1 MTRAS
6 DTAKLL
12 GAGATILDGAT
23 ISTADNTEQLTLIS
37 TDADANQ
44 GPVLRLRRDSA
55 SPADNDIVGYLVY
68 SSDNDA
74 GEITDFGGIRCHIDD
89 ASDGTE
95 DGNLKFFTNKAGTE
109 VSRMGLASGET
120 VFNEDSVDVDFRVES
135 DGHAHA
141 LFLQASDGIVKMQT
155 TNDDPAFNN
164 QTGVSIGSNN
174 GSALAGVGQFSCNG
188 GVALRANRSNETG
201 ATIALHTGGAQ
212 KGVLG
217 TQSSSDI
224 YIGCDRG
231 AGLRITDQELAP
243 SNASGALRDDAVDL
257 GHPGGRFDDVRA
269 TNGTIQT
276 SDKNDKQDIEE
287 LTDAEKRVAVVA
299 KGLMRKFRWKSAVT
313 KKGDDARTHFGIIAQ
328 DLQDAFT
335 AEKLDI
341 TKYAMFCSDTWWE
354 KNGEVYKV
362 ESDAPSD
369 ATKKTRLGVRYSEL
383 LAFIISAI

>member
-1 MTRAS
+1 MALTKVRGSGIDA
-6 DTAKLL
+6 D
-12 GAGATILDGAT
+12 GQEIIL
-23 ISTADNTEQLTLIS
+23 
-37 TDADANQ
+37 DADA
-44 GPVLRLRRDSA
+44 DTTIT
-55 SPADNDIVGYLVY
+55 ADTDDTIHFKTSG
-68 SSDNDA
+68 SDKVT
-74 GEITDFGGIRCHIDD
+74 I
-89 ASDGTE
+89 
-95 DGNLKFFTNKAGTE
+95 DGNGVFYVGT
-109 VSRMGLASGET
+109 T
-120 VFNEDSVDVDFRVES
+120 D
-135 DGHAHA
+135 
-141 LFLQASDGIVKMQT
+141 
-155 TNDDPAFNN
+155 DDPAFNN
-164 QTGVSIGSNN
+164 STGVAIGSNN

-201 ATIALHTGGAQ
+201 AAIAIHTGGTQ
-212 KGVLG
+212 KGTLG
-217 TQSSSDI
+217 TQSSNDI

-231 AGLRITDQELAP
+231 GGLRITDQELAP
-243 SNASGALRDDAVDL
+243 SNASGSLRDDAVDL
-257 GHPGGRFDDVRA
+257 GHPSGRFDDVRA

-354 KNGEVYKV
+354 KDGEVYKV